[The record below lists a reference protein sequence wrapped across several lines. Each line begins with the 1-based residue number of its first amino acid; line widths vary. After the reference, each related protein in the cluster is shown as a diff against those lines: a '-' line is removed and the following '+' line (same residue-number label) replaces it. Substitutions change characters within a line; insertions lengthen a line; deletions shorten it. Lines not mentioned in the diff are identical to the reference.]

1 MLNFE
6 YSQPTKIIFGK
17 DRHKEVGEHIAE
29 YAKNILVVYGSGRIR
44 KSGLL
49 DEVEASLK
57 NGGIEYTLLGGV
69 QPNPRIAVAYEGIK
83 ICKEKSI
90 EMILAVGGGSAI
102 DTAKAIAMGAK
113 HEGDVWD
120 IYMKKD
126 NINTALPLATI
137 LTISAAGSEASTS
150 TVMTNDETG
159 YKRGYNNAC
168 LRPVFSILNPQ
179 LTCTVPAYQT
189 ACGCADIMMH
199 DIERYFTNVEDVDL
213 TDRLCEAVLL
223 SIKNNAPKILQKLD
237 DYELRANIMWAGT
250 LAHNDLLSTGRIGDW
265 ATHAMGHEIGA
276 KFDVAHGA
284 TLTIMCPAWMK
295 YAYKHDIDRF
305 KQFAERVMGV
315 NPEGMTDEE
324 TAIAGIEELKKFFA
338 SLGLPTSLK
347 EVGADESSIDEMAQ
361 KCSIFGTIGNFV
373 KLDEKDIREIY
384 RLAL

>member
-17 DRHKEVGEHIAE
+17 DRHNEIGEHIAE
-29 YAKNILVVYGSGRIR
+29 YAKYILVVYGSERIK

-49 DEVEASLK
+49 DEVEKSLEK
-57 NGGIEYTLLGGV
+57 HGIRYTLLGGV
-69 QPNPRIAVAYEGIK
+69 QPNPRVSVAYEGIE
-83 ICKEKSI
+83 ICREKGI
-90 EMILAVGGGSAI
+90 EMVLAVGGGSVI
-102 DTAKAIAMGAK
+102 DTAKAIAMGVK
-113 HEGDVWD
+113 YNGDVWD

-126 NINTALPLATI
+126 TIDDALPVAAI
-137 LTISAAGSEASTS
+137 LTLSAAGSEASTS
-150 TVMTNDETG
+150 TVMTNEQTG
-159 YKRGYNNAC
+159 YKRGFNHEC

-199 DIERYFTNVEDVDL
+199 DIERYFTNARDVDL
-213 TDRLCEAVLL
+213 TDRLCEGVLL
-223 SIKNNAPKILQKLD
+223 SVKDNAPKLIKNLD

-250 LAHNDLLSTGRIGDW
+250 LAHNDLLSTGRVGDW
-265 ATHAMGHEIGA
+265 VTHGMGHEIGA

-295 YAYKHDIDRF
+295 YVYKHDIARF

-315 NPEGMTDEE
+315 DTSSMTDEQV
-324 TAIAGIEELKKFFA
+324 ALAGIDELKKFFA

-347 EVGADESSIDEMAQ
+347 EVGADESSIDEMVQ
-361 KCSIFGTIGNFV
+361 KCSIFGKIGNFV
-373 KLDEKDIREIY
+373 KLDESDIRKIY
-384 RLAL
+384 EMAL